1 VFPRLFFLLTLL
13 ALSSLPS
20 SGAANPPTLEGVRT
34 LVDSG
39 ETLKARIVLEG
50 YLKDSPGDLEASQL
64 LSRVYLL
71 EGKPK
76 AALETLLKF
85 AGPSAGPEYNWI
97 LGLILLELGRNEE
110 ALAQLKLASSYG
122 SDYRYA
128 MDWGAAAWRMSRTDV
143 ALSAYARAQQLA
155 PGEPWPRLNRAMI
168 LEATGKA
175 AAALETLSEALRTLE
190 GQGVPRTHPAY
201 PDLYYW
207 SGQALE
213 KLGRRRDAKTAYQ
226 KALSFDGN
234 YSSARRALEAL
245 K

>member
-1 VFPRLFFLLTLL
+1 M
-13 ALSSLPS
+13 
-20 SGAANPPTLEGVRT
+20 
-34 LVDSG
+34 VDSG
-39 ETLKARIVLEG
+39 ETRKAHVLLEN
-50 YLKDSPGDLEASQL
+50 YLKDHAGDLEASQL
-64 LSRVYLL
+64 LSRVHLL
-71 EGKPK
+71 EGNPK

-85 AGPSAGPEYNWI
+85 SGPSAGPEYNWI
-97 LGLILLELGRNEE
+97 LGQILLELGRLEE

-175 AAALETLSEALRTLE
+175 GAALKTLEEALRVLE
-190 GQGVPRTHPAY
+190 ILGVPRTHPAY

-213 KLGRRRDAKTAYQ
+213 KLGRRREAKAAYTR
-226 KALSFDGN
+226 ALSFDAN
-234 YSSARRALEAL
+234 YSSARRALEGL